1 MKLNILSTAIVLI
14 PLCWVTSLTAQASEP
29 LPSSNSSALETST
42 SSPPLTHKYPPHL
55 VQAFVNAC
63 NQPRTRNNQSINME
77 QVCTCS
83 INKIQNQYSL
93 EQFITL
99 SFEMKDKE
107 EPPKEL
113 MELALQCTLET
124 LSSQR

>member
-1 MKLNILSTAIVLI
+1 MKLNILTTAIVLI
-14 PLCWVTSLTAQASEP
+14 PLSFVTPLRAETLEQLPQAVSP
-29 LPSSNSSALETST
+29 ALETNT
-42 SSPPLTHKYPPHL
+42 SSPHPTHKYPPQV
-55 VQAFVNAC
+55 VQAFMNAC
-63 NQPRTRNNQSINME
+63 NQPSKDQSVNME
-77 QVCTCS
+77 QVCACS

-99 SFEMKDKE
+99 SFEMKDKK

-113 MELALQCTLET
+113 MELALQCTVET